1 MMEKYHKIE
10 TLLVRDK
17 TTFKVI
23 EGEWRLPEFDYLK
36 DLKWMFTEKID
47 GTNMRVEWSPY
58 CSGTP
63 LRFGGRTDN
72 AQIPVFLLNKLQDI
86 FQVGNLSVLYPELH
100 FVLYG
105 EGFGAQ
111 IQKGG
116 GNYISDGVDFILF
129 DVAVALEDGW
139 VWLTRES
146 VEDIGAKLGVYVVP
160 IVGTGTLSE
169 AVAEVKAGVTSTFG
183 NFPAEGYVVRPKV
196 ELQTRTG
203 HRLIGKIKTGD
214 F

>member
-1 MMEKYHKIE
+1 MEKYHKIE

-17 TTFKVI
+17 TTFKAI

-105 EGFGAQ
+105 EGFGAK

-116 GNYISDGVDFILF
+116 GNYQLVQSFVLF
-129 DVAVALEDGW
+129 DVLVGEW
-139 VWLTRES
+139 WLRREQVQEVS
-146 VEDIGAKLGVYVVP
+146 EEFRIGVVP
-160 IVGTGTLSE
+160 EVGRGSIAKAMIFE
-169 AVAEVKAGVTSTFG
+169 ADGHTSHWGDFL
-183 NFPAEGYVVRPKV
+183 AEGIVLRPRV
-196 ELQTRTG
+196 ELKDRAGNRIITKLK
-203 HRLIGKIKTGD
+203 HKD
-214 F
+214 FY

>member
-1 MMEKYHKIE
+1 MEKYHKIE
-10 TLLVRDK
+10 TLLNRDK

-36 DLKWMFTEKID
+36 DLEWVFTEKID
-47 GTNMRVEWSPY
+47 GTNMRIEWSPY

-86 FQVGNLSVLYPELH
+86 FQVGNLSALYPELH

-105 EGFGAQ
+105 EGFGAK

-116 GNYISDGVDFILF
+116 GNYIPDGVGFILF
-129 DVAVALEDGW
+129 DIAVALENEW

-146 VEDIGAKLGVYVVP
+146 VDDIAFKLGIPVVP
-160 IVGTGTLSE
+160 VVESGSLLDAIDL
-169 AVAEVKAGVTSTFG
+169 VKGGIGSTFG
-183 NFPAEGYVVRPKV
+183 GFPAEGLVVRPKV

-203 HRLIGKIKTGD
+203 HRLIGKIKTAD

>member
-1 MMEKYHKIE
+1 MEKYHKIE
-10 TLLVRDK
+10 TLLDRDK
-17 TTFKVI
+17 TTFKAI
-23 EGEWRLPEFDYLK
+23 EGAWRLPEFRYLR
-36 DLKWMFTEKID
+36 DLDWGFTEKID
-47 GTNMRVEWSPY
+47 GTNIRVEWSPG

-86 FQVGNLSVLYPELH
+86 FQTGHLAKLYPELH
-100 FVLYG
+100 FTLFG
-105 EGFGAQ
+105 EGFGAK

-116 GNYISDGVDFILF
+116 GNYISGGVDFILF
-129 DVAVALEDGW
+129 DVAVAMEDGW
-139 VWLTRES
+139 LWLTREN
-146 VEDIGAKLGVYVVP
+146 VEDVASKLGISAVP
-160 IVGTGTLSE
+160 TIGHGPLWE
-169 AVAEVKAGVTSTFG
+169 AIDLVREGLPSIFG
-183 NFPAEGYVVRPKV
+183 PFPAEGLVVRPKV